1 MSRDIARDKYRELVY
16 ERAPSAPADST
27 TYDESAAVV
36 DNGLSGAQGQS
47 GHTRAPECWPAR
59 APSTSNRGA
68 TGLPPAATQETEP
81 VPRSQPKSL
90 PPSLRR
96 YLFASDTMQTIVSG
110 KSALD
115 LAALRLTNRDEA
127 ARFLARYGY
136 DLANPVHSKDLE
148 RVRSEAFG
156 FLRGVLMPGIG
167 DLQLPSSLDELP
179 IIDLL
184 MLAAQRDVSTPTD
197 ALRGAWACTVLRVMH
212 TVAHADNYFQNAFYP
227 QIREAILS
235 RFVEQVDTRADGSL
249 VLRGRSYDVPLVRF
263 VVKETKPL
271 RSVVLKLLQKEENVA
286 YDLFDHI
293 GVRLIVAR
301 PIDALFA
308 VRALRETHTIMYPN
322 IKPTRSR
329 NTLIEFD
336 EYTRTVQGVLES
348 FVAGELSE
356 LQAVAAIESF
366 NHRPSTKP
374 QLDWNPYSSP
384 RYNSIQ
390 FTCRQMIR
398 FRNPLHERLDRAREI
413 AHRTLAGDALAE
425 LLAALDPVGVE
436 EEIQFFFPY
445 EVQVMDIASYEEATV
460 GRAAYADY
468 KQRQIRAA
476 RVRVMRRVL
485 ELAGREDV
493 LTDAPAAPAAP
504 RLLPLRQMR
513 QSGLF
518 RVPPAGDLQVPGD

>member
-1 MSRDIARDKYRELVY
+1 ME
-16 ERAPSAPADST
+16 
-27 TYDESAAVV
+27 
-36 DNGLSGAQGQS
+36 
-47 GHTRAPECWPAR
+47 
-59 APSTSNRGA
+59 
-68 TGLPPAATQETEP
+68 ETEP
-81 VPRSQPKSL
+81 LSRSRPKPL

-115 LAALRLTNRDEA
+115 LGALRLANREEA

-136 DLANPVHSKDLE
+136 DLDNPFHVKDLE

-156 FLRGVLMPGIG
+156 FLRGVLMPGID
-167 DLQLPSSLDELP
+167 DLSMPADFDYLPVL
-179 IIDLL
+179 DLL
-184 MLAAQRDVSTPTD
+184 LLAAQRDLPDAAS
-197 ALRGAWACTVLRVMH
+197 ALRQAWACTALRVMH

-271 RSVVLKLLQKEENVA
+271 RSVVLKLLQKDENVA

-293 GVRLIVAR
+293 GVRIIVDR

-336 EYTRTVQGVLES
+336 EYTAAVQRVFEAFANGALDE
-348 FVAGELSE
+348 A
-356 LQAVAAIESF
+356 AAIAEIEAFS
-366 NHRPSTKP
+366 HRPSTQP
-374 QLDWNPYSSP
+374 QLEWNAYSSP
-384 RYNSIQ
+384 RYNAIQ

-398 FRNPLHERLDRAREI
+398 FRNPLHERLDRARAI
-413 AHRTLAGDALAE
+413 AQRALSGEALTE
-425 LLAALDPVGVE
+425 LLGALDPVGVE

-445 EVQVMDIASYEEATV
+445 EVQIMDIASYEEATE
-460 GRAAYADY
+460 GRAAYAEY
-468 KQRQIRAA
+468 KLRQIRAA
-476 RVRVMRRVL
+476 RTRVMRRVL
-485 ELAGREDV
+485 ELAEREDA
-493 LTDAPAAPAAP
+493 LTSNAAASTSP

-513 QSGLF
+513 QSGVF
-518 RVPPAGDLQVPGD
+518 RVPPAGEMQVPGD